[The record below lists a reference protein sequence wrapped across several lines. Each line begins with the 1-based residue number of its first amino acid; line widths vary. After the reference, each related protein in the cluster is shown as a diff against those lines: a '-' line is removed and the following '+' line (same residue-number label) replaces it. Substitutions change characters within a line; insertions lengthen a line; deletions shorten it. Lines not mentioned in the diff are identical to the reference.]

1 MSIQADRREFLKGTS
16 LGLVGGALGGAA
28 GCRPAATAVPAATPT
43 PPTAAPATATTG
55 AAPTNLAAAT
65 PRLEDW
71 TSIREQ
77 FNLSRDYIHLAL
89 LYLASHPKPVRDAIE
104 RHRQGFD
111 LDPVGY
117 HHENSQKEE
126 LGAREAAARY
136 FHVRPDEVALTDST
150 TMGLGLVYGAF
161 VLKPGQEILSTAHD
175 HYSTQESLR
184 WRAERTGATVRRIKL
199 YETLDSVS
207 EDEIVGSVVKA
218 LTPKTRLVAV
228 TWVHSSTGLKLPVR
242 KIADALAEANAKRDE
257 GDKVLLSVD
266 GVHAVGV
273 EKDSVAD
280 LHCDFLIAGCHKW
293 LFGPRGTGIIW
304 ASPAAWKAVQP
315 VIPPFSKAYERWMQ
329 GVLPNDVPRS
339 QLVAPG
345 GFHSFEH
352 RWALRQAFEFHEQ
365 IGRERIT
372 THIHEL
378 NRHCKEE
385 LRKMPHV
392 TLHTP
397 MAESLSSGLVC
408 FEVKDMPAADVIK
421 RLGEKKII
429 ASVTPYAT
437 KYARFATAL
446 LNTPSDVDTALGA
459 VRALG

>member
-1 MSIQADRREFLKGTS
+1 MSFQADRRDFLKGTS
-16 LGLVGGALGGAA
+16 LGLVGGALGGAS
-28 GCRPAATAVPAATPT
+28 GCRPAASVVPSASNAP
-43 PPTAAPATATTG
+43 AAPA
-55 AAPTNLAAAT
+55 NLAASTAQ
-65 PRLEDW
+65 RYDDW
-71 TSIREQ
+71 ASIRDQ
-77 FNLSRDYIHLAL
+77 FSLSREYIHLAL

-104 RHRQGFD
+104 RHRQGLD
-111 LDPVGY
+111 EDPVGY
-117 HHENSQKEE
+117 HHANYEKEE

-136 FHVRPDEVALTDST
+136 FHVQADEIALTDST
-150 TMGLGLVYGAF
+150 TMGLGLVYGAL
-161 VLKPGQEILSTAHD
+161 VLKPGQEIVSTAHD

-184 WRAERTGATVRRIKL
+184 LRAERNGASVRRIKL
-199 YETLDSVS
+199 YEKLDGVS

-257 GDKVLLSVD
+257 GDRVLLSVD

-273 EKDSVAD
+273 EKESVAD
-280 LHCDFLIAGCHKW
+280 LHCDLLIAGCHKW
-293 LFGPRGTGIIW
+293 LFGPRGTGFVW
-304 ASPAAWKAVQP
+304 GSPAAWKAVQP
-315 VIPPFSKAYERWMQ
+315 VIPSFSKAYGRWME
-329 GVLPNDVPRS
+329 GVLPNDVPRA
-339 QLVAPG
+339 QLVSPG

-352 RWALRQAFEFHEQ
+352 RWSLRHAFAFHEQ

-372 THIHEL
+372 THIHDL

-385 LRKMPHV
+385 LRKMPQV

-397 MAESLSSGLVC
+397 MGESLSSGLVC
-408 FEVKDMPAADVIK
+408 FEVKGVPADDVVK
-421 RLGEKKII
+421 RLQERKII

-437 KYARFATAL
+437 KYARFSTAL
-446 LNTPSDVDTALGA
+446 LNTTADIETALGA

>member
-1 MSIQADRREFLKGTS
+1 MSHSADRREFLVGTG
-16 LGLVGGALGGAA
+16 LGLVGALGSVS
-28 GCRPAATAVPAATPT
+28 GCRPAASVSPASPAA
-43 PPTAAPATATTG
+43 PPPVS
-55 AAPTNLAAAT
+55 NLAAST
-65 PRLEDW
+65 TRLDDW
-71 TSIREQ
+71 TAIRDQ
-77 FNLSRDYIHLAL
+77 FNLSRDHINLAL

-111 LDPVGY
+111 QNPFGY
-117 HHENSQKEE
+117 HEENFQKEE
-126 LGAREAAARY
+126 QGACEAAARY
-136 FHVRPDEVALTDST
+136 FRVRPDEIALTDST
-150 TMGLGLVYGAF
+150 TMGLGLVYGALT
-161 VLKPGQEILSTAHD
+161 LKPGQEIVSTAHD

-184 WRAERTGATVRRIKL
+184 WRAERTGATVRRIRL
-199 YETLDSVS
+199 YEKLDGVS
-207 EDEIVGSVVKA
+207 EDEIVGNVVKA

-228 TWVHSSTGLKLPVR
+228 TWVHSSTGLKLPIR

-257 GDKVLLSVD
+257 GDRALLAVD

-273 EKDSVAD
+273 EKESIAD

-304 ASPAAWKAVQP
+304 ASAAAWKAVPP
-315 VIPPFSKAYERWMQ
+315 VIPSFSMGYERWMQ
-329 GVLPNDVPRS
+329 GVLPNDVPRA
-339 QLVAPG
+339 QLVTPG

-352 RWALRQAFEFHEQ
+352 RWSLRQAFEFHEQ

-385 LRKMPHV
+385 LRKLPGV

-397 MAESLSSGLVC
+397 MAEPLSAGLVC
-408 FEVKDMPAADVIK
+408 FEVKGMSPEAVIK

-437 KYARFATAL
+437 KYARFSTAL
-446 LNTPSDVDTALGA
+446 LNSTSEIDTAVAA